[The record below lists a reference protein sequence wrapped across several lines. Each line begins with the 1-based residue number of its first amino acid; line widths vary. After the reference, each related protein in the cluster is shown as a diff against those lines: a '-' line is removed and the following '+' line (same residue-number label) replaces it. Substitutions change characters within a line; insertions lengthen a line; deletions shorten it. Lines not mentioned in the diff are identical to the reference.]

1 MIAVRNL
8 ACSTSSRRLRH
19 VLLQAQPQQELQ
31 YRLLHSTLTLP
42 QPARRSRPPPKGK
55 SGGSQ
60 KTTGSNGP
68 KDAHQMADELIAASP
83 DTRIPGTEAIASL
96 TPEQR
101 MRNYATA
108 AGLVAFITGVWW
120 YSMQAVGRGELLDE
134 AGLRAEAEEAKD
146 AAERRSMEE
155 KEAEDLA
162 ELEVTMANLAQSGGG
177 DLIEAEADIT
187 VAVAAPDGVARE
199 EEERNLAARTRNG
212 GGTGGRPL
220 WKKILLF
227 WQK

>member
-1 MIAVRNL
+1 
-8 ACSTSSRRLRH
+8 
-19 VLLQAQPQQELQ
+19 
-31 YRLLHSTLTLP
+31 
-42 QPARRSRPPPKGK
+42 
-55 SGGSQ
+55 
-60 KTTGSNGP
+60 
-68 KDAHQMADELIAASP
+68 MADELIAASP

-101 MRNYATA
+101 MRNFATA

-120 YSMQAVGRGELLDE
+120 YSMQAVGRGELMNE

-162 ELEVTMANLAQSGGG
+162 ELEVTMANLAQSEGG
-177 DLIEAEADIT
+177 DLIEAESDIT

-212 GGTGGRPL
+212 GGTGSRPL